1 MIIVAG
7 HLTVEPDNRHA
18 ILRRNREVMV
28 AARSA
33 PGCLAFQLSADVIE
47 IDRINIFEQWEN
59 ADAVERFRGTGP
71 DDEQRAGIVDA
82 DVHQYDVTTS
92 TSLS

>member
-18 ILRRNREVMV
+18 LLESHWEVMV

-33 PGCLAFQLSADVIE
+33 PGCLAFHLSADAIE
-47 IDRINIFEQWEN
+47 MDRVNIFEQWESVK
-59 ADAVERFRGTGP
+59 AVERFRGSGP
-71 DDEQRAGIVDA
+71 SDEQRGGIVDA
-82 DVHQYDVTTS
+82 DVRQYDVTNT
-92 TSLS
+92 TALT